1 MPVTTVT
8 LQRLQKGQEY
18 QFRVIAINKAGR
30 SDPSVASRPKMA
42 KEADC
47 KRVSPLNLFLFLPL
61 LVLPYIDA
69 KTLRD
74 VKIDAKDRLKF
85 DVPIFGEPAP
95 EVSWYNGDD
104 LIENDKSISI
114 TNLEGHTKIVFNS
127 ISKNHQGTYRLVIRN
142 KSGED
147 SAKFSVT
154 VIDKP
159 QAPEGPLQT
168 SIEGNMV
175 TLLWKKIKDDGGAAL
190 EHYQLEKMD
199 DEKRSWYACGHT
211 LDNTYTLACLPG
223 LTYKFRVSAVNR
235 LGDSEPLVSDN
246 ISLADAGMDSSV
258 RSVRGWGSSQVST
271 QTCCFSFL
279 Q

>member
-47 KRVSPLNLFLFLPL
+47 KRVSPLNLFLFLPF